1 MNIESI
7 KIAIDTGEL
16 QKAKDMLTQLE
27 NQGAKADKSVKGLG
41 SSFLDLK
48 GAIAGIS
55 LYQVSKQF
63 IDTAD
68 SMNLL
73 DSRLKLATK
82 SIQEYTAQ
90 QAALTN
96 IAKGS
101 YTSIN
106 DTLTLYTKLAPA
118 LTQVGATTAQVN
130 NVVSI
135 FQKGLQLGGAKAQEA
150 SSAILQFSQAMGS
163 GVLRGEEFNSVAEA
177 SPKLLNYLAQG
188 LEVPQTA
195 LRKMAEN
202 GELTA
207 SKVANALLK
216 VKSTV
221 DNDFAQMP
229 VTVGK
234 AMTNLQT
241 DLSLAVREID
251 KTTGATNL
259 LATEIQSF
267 SNNIDG
273 YTKSILNFYSETKKY
288 INENNQA
295 ISTGTD
301 LVKVSIEAYLG
312 YRAVVGI
319 MEGLV
324 TVVSTLKSGMMAFNP
339 IIGAVALAG
348 TALFN
353 TWVEGKETADNL
365 GKSVDELAK
374 SMQKLDI
381 QKRLIDVNQ
390 DLAEMDKRMQGYSD
404 EYKLASGIA
413 SAYNMKYQ
421 EQQKLM
427 GALDQ
432 IEGKTKSI
440 KALWEKVNTDGLI
453 KDAVTD
459 YDKLSTEMQ
468 KLVDPIRQ
476 VREHYAKLKKDLFE
490 NGNATPQALANI
502 AKEEAKAIES
512 INKDATK
519 AAEELKKKNE
529 EIAKAYQDIVKEGMS
544 DYDKKMYEISLKTA
558 EFIKLTGDITTGL
571 SQQEKAVAKL
581 NEEENKKNTEKRN
594 AEIDKQLKDSK
605 DLLDIKEKQL
615 GLIDDENVKNQE
627 LAKLYYTRRVEEIK
641 ALKEKEKT
649 NDSLYQQQLDYEE
662 QLLNKTVFRYS
673 QTGQV
678 IESVASGMKSSMMD
692 FMDYTS
698 AGFGNLKKLALDLGN
713 MIYKAVTQ
721 QMIVNPLVGA
731 LQTAATSYFMPSTSV
746 NMGSSA
752 GANASALGIGG
763 TDSTFMSSGSEI
775 FKYAS
780 GGIFNSP
787 SLSSYSNSVVSSPTM
802 FAFASGGV
810 PNMGIMGE
818 KNGGS
823 PEAIV
828 PLTRTANGDLGV
840 KSVNT
845 NSNNGV
851 VKVEVINQ
859 TTGEVQ
865 VTNTSTR
872 QDTEGTVLSIVINGI
887 QNNKMGLRTL
897 MQGR

>member
-27 NQGAKADKSVKGLG
+27 NQGAKTDKSVKGLG

-48 GAIAGIS
+48 GAIAGVS

-73 DSRLKLATK
+73 DSRLKMTTK
-82 SIQEYTAQ
+82 SMQEYTAQ
-90 QAALTN
+90 QTALTN

-163 GVLRGEEFNSVAEA
+163 GVLRGEEFNAIAEA
-177 SPKLLNYLAQG
+177 SPKLLSYLAQG

-229 VTVGK
+229 ITVGK

-273 YTKSILNFYSETKKY
+273 YTKSILNFYLETKKY

-312 YRAVVGI
+312 YRAVIGI
-319 MEGLV
+319 MDGLV

-353 TWVEGKETADNL
+353 TWVDGKTNADNL

-529 EIAKAYQDIVKEGMS
+529 EIAKAYQDIAKEGMS

-627 LAKLYYTRRVEEIK
+627 LAKLYYIRRVEEIK

-752 GANASALGIGG
+752 SANASALGIGG
-763 TDSTFMSSGSEI
+763 TDSTYMSSGSTI
-775 FKYAS
+775 FSAQ
-780 GGIFNSP
+780 GNIFNSP
-787 SLSSYSNSVVSSPTM
+787 SLSQFSNSIVSTPTA

-823 PEAIV
+823 PEAII

-845 NSNNGV
+845 NSSNGV
-851 VKVEVINQ
+851 IKVEVINQ

-865 VTNTSTR
+865 ITNTSTR

>member
-1 MNIESI
+1 MIDIESI
-7 KIAIDTGEL
+7 KIKIDTGEL

-27 NQGAKADKSVKGLG
+27 NQGTKTDKSVKGLG

-48 GAIAGIS
+48 GAIAGVS
-55 LYQVSKQF
+55 LYQVTKQF

-73 DSRLKLATK
+73 DSRLKMTTK
-82 SIQEYTAQ
+82 SMQEYIAQ
-90 QAALTN
+90 QSALTN

-163 GVLRGEEFNSVAEA
+163 GVLRGEEFNAIAEA
-177 SPKLLNYLAQG
+177 SPKLLSYLAQG

-207 SKVANALLK
+207 TKVSNALLK
-216 VKSTV
+216 VKSSV

-229 VTVGK
+229 ITVGK

-312 YRAVVGI
+312 YRVVVGI

-339 IIGAVALAG
+339 IIGAVTLAG

-353 TWVEGKETADNL
+353 TWIDGKTNADNL

-390 DLAEMDKRMQGYSD
+390 ELAEMDKRMQGYSD
-404 EYKLASGIA
+404 EYKLVSGIA

-427 GALDQ
+427 GALSQ
-432 IEGKTKSI
+432 IEKPYKSI
-440 KALWEKVNTDGLI
+440 KQLFEDVDTDGLI
-453 KDAVTD
+453 KNQVVEFS
-459 YDKLSTEMQ
+459 KLSPEMQ
-468 KLVDPIRQ
+468 KLIDPARQ
-476 VREHYAKLKKDLFE
+476 VREHFE
-490 NGNATPQALANI
+490 GLRKQLNESGNATPQALSNL
-502 AKEEAKAIES
+502 AKAETEALEQI
-512 INKDATK
+512 TK
-519 AAEELKKKNE
+519 KASKSQEELKKKNE
-529 EIAKAYQDIVKEGMS
+529 EIAKAYQDIAKEGMS
-544 DYDKKMYEISLKTA
+544 DYDKKLYDISLKTA
-558 EFIKLTGDITTGL
+558 DFITLTGDITTGL

-678 IESVASGMKSSMMD
+678 IESVSSGMKSSMMD
-692 FMDYTS
+692 FFDYTS
-698 AGFGNLKKLALDLGN
+698 NGFRNLKKITIDLGN
-713 MIYKAVTQ
+713 MIYKAVVQ

-731 LQTAATSYFMPSTSV
+731 ASSAATSFFSTP
-746 NMGSSA
+746 A
-752 GANASALGIGG
+752 KANATGG
-763 TDSTFMSSGSEI
+763 VYS
-775 FKYAS
+775 
-780 GGIFNSP
+780 SP
-787 SLSSYSNSVVSSPTM
+787 SLSSYSNSIVSSPTM

-810 PNMGIMGE
+810 PNVGIMGE
-818 KNGGS
+818 ANNNGKTTGI
-823 PEAIV
+823 EAIV
-828 PLTRTANGDLGV
+828 PLSRDSNGNLGINASGMGGNM
-840 KSVNT
+840 KI
-845 NSNNGV
+845 
-851 VKVEVINQ
+851 EVINNTNQ
-859 TTGEVQ
+859 EVQ
-865 VTNTSTR
+865 VSNVTQRSDVSGQIVSIFIDALQTNK
-872 QDTEGTVLSIVINGI
+872 Q
-887 QNNKMGLRTL
+887 GLRTML
-897 MQGR
+897 GR

>member
-27 NQGAKADKSVKGLG
+27 NQGAKTDKSVKGLG

-82 SIQEYTAQ
+82 SIQEYTTQ
-90 QAALTN
+90 QTALTN

-177 SPKLLNYLAQG
+177 SPKLLSYLAQG

-353 TWVEGKETADNL
+353 TWIEGKETADNL

-390 DLAEMDKRMQGYSD
+390 DLAEMDKRMQGYSN

-529 EIAKAYQDIVKEGMS
+529 EIAKAYQDIAKEGMS

-752 GANASALGIGG
+752 SANASALGIGG
-763 TDSTFMSSGSEI
+763 TDSTYMSSGSTI
-775 FKYAS
+775 FSAQ
-780 GGIFNSP
+780 GNIFNSP
-787 SLSSYSNSVVSSPTM
+787 SLSQFSNSIVSTPTA

-823 PEAIV
+823 PEAII

-845 NSNNGV
+845 NSSNGV